1 MSAVLPEIRFPT
13 SASWDKPHAADP
25 AVAEPSDH
33 DLMIA
38 VRAGEVARLGTL
50 FERHHGPLFGFFARL
65 TSDRNVAEDL
75 VQLVFY
81 RILKYR
87 HTYRD
92 EGRFS
97 AWMYH
102 LARKVLADHYR
113 RNARR
118 PAPTDPAQLPEVPDE
133 TSSADEQASRS
144 DELDLMRSALA
155 DLPLEQ
161 REILTLHRFQ
171 HLRHDEIA
179 RLLNISVGATKV
191 RVHRAL
197 CALRDRYFQLRRQ
210 PA

>member
-1 MSAVLPEIRFPT
+1 MNAVLSGIQFPT
-13 SASWDKPHAADP
+13 SASWDKPSVADP

-38 VRAGEVARLGTL
+38 VRAGEVAQLGVL
-50 FERHHGPLFGFFARL
+50 FERHHRPLFGFFARL
-65 TSDRNVAEDL
+65 TSDHAVAEDL

-113 RNARR
+113 QHARR
-118 PAPTDPAQLPEVPDE
+118 PAATDPSQLPELPDE
-133 TSSADEQASRS
+133 TGAADEQASRS
-144 DELDLMRSALA
+144 DEIALMRAALA

-171 HLRHDEIA
+171 QLRHDEIA

-197 CALRDRYFQLRRQ
+197 CALRTRYFRLRRQ